1 MKILVSDPNLDYEDL
16 VDELDQFEQE
26 AKSLKER
33 IARFM
38 QDAQEATGDSEN
50 SASDQAAAAS

>member
-1 MKILVSDPNLDYEDL
+1 MEIRVSDPNLDFEDL

-38 QDAQEATGDSEN
+38 QDAQAAAGDSDE
-50 SASDQAAAAS
+50 SASEQASAAS

>member
-1 MKILVSDPNLDYEDL
+1 MEILVSDQNLDYEDL

-38 QDAQEATGDSEN
+38 QDAQEATGESEDSTSE
-50 SASDQAAAAS
+50 QAAAAS

>member
-38 QDAQEATGDSEN
+38 QDAQEATGDS
-50 SASDQAAAAS
+50 

>member
-1 MKILVSDPNLDYEDL
+1 MEILVSDPNLDYEDL

-38 QDAQEATGDSEN
+38 KDAQEATGESED
-50 SASDQAAAAS
+50 SASEQAAAAS

>member
-1 MKILVSDPNLDYEDL
+1 MEIRVSDPNLDYEDL

-38 QDAQEATGDSEN
+38 QDAQEVSGDSDE
-50 SASDQAAAAS
+50 SASEQASATS

>member
-1 MKILVSDPNLDYEDL
+1 MEILVSDPNLDYEDL

-38 QDAQEATGDSEN
+38 QDAQETTSESED
-50 SASDQAAAAS
+50 SASEQAAAAS